1 MKRANQIVTIVF
13 CLAGGLLSIPAS
25 AQVSQEQNA
34 AALDLINRAISIS
47 DIQHGAVP
55 AFRLRAHFSVHLSQ
69 GQSEQ
74 GQLLRIWTPA
84 GMWHYEQSLANYH
97 SVEVSAGK
105 EVWID
110 TNLDYVPFPMFV
122 AQRALALPGELL
134 AATGRGLEEPF
145 LSGATDEQCVKTADG
160 SDDRKYCF
168 NPQTGELRQLDDKS
182 WNVSYQY
189 SDYQPF
195 GAKSFPRLIR
205 VAREGRGVFVEI
217 HIDEL
222 EPVDEL
228 DLRAFLPVKGS
239 KRHQIAARCDGI
251 ELAKLKKMVR
261 PEFPK
266 EAEAAGLTGVVR
278 LYAEIGADGVPRGMW
293 PVNASVPVL
302 RDAAIE
308 AVRQWRY
315 QPQICKA
322 TGAKMSVIAPI
333 TVLFVSR

>member
-1 MKRANQIVTIVF
+1 MSRFAE
-13 CLAGGLLSIPAS
+13 LLQQA
-25 AQVSQEQNA
+25 
-34 AALDLINRAISIS
+34 
-47 DIQHGAVP
+47 
-55 AFRLRAHFSVHLSQ
+55 
-69 GQSEQ
+69 
-74 GQLLRIWTPA
+74 
-84 GMWHYEQSLANYH
+84 
-97 SVEVSAGK
+97 
-105 EVWID
+105 
-110 TNLDYVPFPMFV
+110 
-122 AQRALALPGELL
+122 RALPPEQVNELL
-134 AATGRGLEEPF
+134 AATGRGLAEPF
-145 LSGATDEQCVKTADG
+145 QSASEEQCVRTADG
-160 SDDRKYCF
+160 SDERKYCF
-168 NPQTGELRQLDDKS
+168 NPQTGELRKLADRP
-182 WNVSYQY
+182 WNVTYEY

-205 VAREGRGVFVEI
+205 VVRDGGGVFVEI

-222 EPVDEL
+222 EPVNEL

-239 KRHQIAARCDGI
+239 KQHHIAARCEGI
-251 ELAKLKKMVR
+251 ERPKLQKMVR

-308 AVRQWRY
+308 AVKQWRY